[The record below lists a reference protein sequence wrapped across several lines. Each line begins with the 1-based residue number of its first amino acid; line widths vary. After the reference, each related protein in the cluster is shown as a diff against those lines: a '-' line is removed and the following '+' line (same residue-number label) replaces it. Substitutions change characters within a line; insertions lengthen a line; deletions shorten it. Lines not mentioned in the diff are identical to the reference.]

1 MFDTKPVTA
10 QGMRMPDRTCVA
22 GDAREDRTYDLALAG
37 RRAALLLTDPPY
49 CLLTRRRKGGDERD
63 KRRGVKID
71 RDPVVRFEDVRA
83 YRKFTEDWL
92 PKAASRCQGPL
103 VVWTN
108 FLGKEPIRTV
118 ARSLGYTEAGEFVWA
133 KRTSE
138 SEGNEVLL
146 RVYETALVFLKGPLP
161 ELAPSDPQRVWC
173 VAAGYDDE
181 GQAQASGGHP
191 NHKPFSVIEP
201 LVRQWSRPDDL
212 VLDPFAGSGSIPAA
226 ALRLGRAAGCS
237 EIEPDWAS
245 RVTRRLAE
253 VRT

>member
-1 MFDTKPVTA
+1 MA
-10 QGMRMPDRTCVA
+10 DRTCVA
-22 GDAREDRTYDLALAG
+22 GDAREERTYDLALAG

-49 CLLTRRRKGGDERD
+49 CLLTRRRKGGDERE

-71 RDPVVRFEDVRA
+71 RDPVVRFDDVRA

-92 PKAASRCQGPL
+92 PKAASRCEGAL

-118 ARSLGYTEAGEFVWA
+118 ARSLGYSQAGEFVWA

-138 SEGNEVLL
+138 SDGNEVLL
-146 RVYETALVFLKGPLP
+146 RVYETALVFLREPLP
-161 ELAPSDPQRVWC
+161 ELSPSDPQRVWC
-173 VAAGYDDE
+173 VAASYDDE
-181 GQAQASGGHP
+181 GQAQAFGGHP

-201 LVRQWSRPDDL
+201 LVRQWSRPDDV

-226 ALRLGRAAGCS
+226 ALRLGRAASCS

-245 RVTRRLAE
+245 RVTRRLGE

>member
-10 QGMRMPDRTCVA
+10 QEMRMPDRTCAA
-22 GDAREDRTYDLALAG
+22 GDAREERTYELALAG
-37 RRAALLLTDPPY
+37 RRAGLLLTDPPY

-92 PKAASRCQGPL
+92 PKAASRCEGPV

-118 ARSLGYTEAGEFVWA
+118 ARSLGYVEAGEFVWA

-138 SEGNEVLL
+138 SDGNEVLL
-146 RVYETALVFLKGPLP
+146 RVYETALVFVRKPLP
-161 ELAPSDPQRVWC
+161 PLAPSDPQRVWC

-181 GQAQASGGHP
+181 GEAQAFGAHP

-201 LVRQWSRPDDL
+201 LVRQWSKPDEL

-237 EIEPDWAS
+237 EIEPEWAS